1 MSSLGRGS
9 TKLNAAGLFQL
20 VAVSLVV
27 MGLAHT
33 ITRERIT
40 EPLRTRLGG
49 KDTWLGYL
57 VSCPYCVSHW
67 IAFILVPLTGTYAID
82 VVPQWGPVSQ
92 VLRWFLSSVLIAVV
106 AAFFRVIFYY
116 VDETQGLI
124 KRRQR
129 LVDEEIQS
137 ESGYNLHS

>member
-1 MSSLGRGS
+1 
-9 TKLNAAGLFQL
+9 
-20 VAVSLVV
+20 

-33 ITRERIT
+33 ITRERIS

-82 VVPQWGPVSQ
+82 VVPTWGPFSQ
-92 VLRWFLSSVLIAVV
+92 LLRWFLSSVLIAVV
-106 AAFFRVIFYY
+106 AAFLRVIFYY
-116 VDETQGLI
+116 VDETQGLL

-129 LVDEEIQS
+129 LVEEEIQS
-137 ESGYNLHS
+137 ERNTEAAAESHAPAPP

>member
-1 MSSLGRGS
+1 
-9 TKLNAAGLFQL
+9 
-20 VAVSLVV
+20 

-33 ITRERIT
+33 ITRERIS

-57 VSCPYCVSHW
+57 VSCPYCASHW
-67 IAFILVPLTGTYAID
+67 IAFILVPLTGSYAID
-82 VVPQWGPVSQ
+82 VVPLWGPFSQ
-92 VLRWFLSSVLIAVV
+92 ILRWFLSSVLIAVV

-137 ESGYNLHS
+137 ESDYNLHS

>member
-1 MSSLGRGS
+1 
-9 TKLNAAGLFQL
+9 
-20 VAVSLVV
+20 

-33 ITRERIT
+33 ITRERLC

-67 IAFILVPLTGTYAID
+67 IAFILVPLTGSYAID
-82 VVPQWGPVSQ
+82 IVPRWGPVSE
-92 VLRWFLSSVLIAVV
+92 VLRWFLSSVLVAVV

-129 LVDEEIQS
+129 SLDQQIEGDNKP
-137 ESGYNLHS
+137 SG